1 MKYRDVFYEYGYRY
15 LAGFAKDENGEIKVR
30 LAIQS
35 EPDET
40 SLYSIKLNENGHLY
54 LEGDFGVWE

>member
-1 MKYRDVFYEYGYRY
+1 MKYRDVFYDYGCHY

-54 LEGDFGVWE
+54 LEGDFRVWE